1 MSAAVADDLPELS
14 GQSTPNESAQANPMS
29 SLGSLAVPSMPPPNG
44 QSPGNVSALGGVGY
58 GAPLPLSPGDRLQ
71 VTVPG
76 LGGEEIS
83 GVYEVNLNGE
93 LEVPYIPPLR
103 AAGLAPETL
112 EQQLSSRLIE
122 RQLFRPELLSLNV
135 QVLDYSPIQVS
146 VTGAVFN
153 PGRLLVEQETIQG
166 AQASSNGGTQIPG
179 DYPIERYL
187 TSTLLSAGGVQ
198 PTADISQV
206 QVLRGT
212 QSTVVDLSGIITGDF
227 VNDFPL
233 IAGDQVIVPSSGTF
247 QDRLVRPTQ
256 ITPETVDLYLS
267 NITSPGGG
275 RNLDGERDINAASF
289 EYGTNLVQ
297 ALVAAQCIGGT
308 QSTNANRRA
317 ILIQTDAISGELQT
331 SEYLVQDLLTQV
343 TENPNDAPL
352 LMPNDAIA
360 CYDSGI
366 VNARSLFDTVGNFLS
381 PINLLRS
388 IFR

>member
-1 MSAAVADDLPELS
+1 MSPAVADDLPNLS
-14 GQSTPNESAQANPMS
+14 GRTAPAESIEAEPAADN
-29 SLGSLAVPSMPPPNG
+29 SLPVPGIPALGGQPPEY
-44 QSPGNVSALGGVGY
+44 VSALGGVGY

-71 VTVPG
+71 VSIPG
-76 LGGEEIS
+76 IGGEEIS
-83 GVYEVNLNGE
+83 GTYEVNLNGD
-93 LEVPYIPPLR
+93 LEVPYITPFR

-112 EQQLSSRLIE
+112 EQQLSSRLVE
-122 RQLFRPELLSLNV
+122 QQLFRPELLQLSV

-146 VTGAVFN
+146 VTGEVFN
-153 PGRLLVEQETIQG
+153 PGRLLVAQETVLG
-166 AQASSNGGTQIPG
+166 AQATSDGGTQVPG

-227 VNDFPL
+227 VSDFPL
-233 IAGDQVIVPSSGTF
+233 IAGDQVIVPSKGVF
-247 QDRLVRPTQ
+247 QDSLVRPTQ
-256 ITPETVDLYLS
+256 ITPDTVELYVS
-267 NITSPGGG
+267 NITEPSNNRSLEGNG
-275 RNLDGERDINAASF
+275 DINAASF

-308 QSTNANRRA
+308 RSTNANRRA
-317 ILIQTDAISGELQT
+317 LLIQTDTVSGELQT
-331 SEYLVQDLLTQV
+331 SEYAVQDLLKQV
-343 TENPNDAPL
+343 TENPSDAPL

-360 CYDSGI
+360 CYDSGL
-366 VNARSLFDTVGNFLS
+366 VNARSLFDTVGDFLN
-381 PINLLRS
+381 PLNLLRS